1 MKKTASFILLAL
13 LSSCSL
19 NPFSKEEPKYKPYV
33 PKEER
38 EKSPYSGVKNVVYY
52 MKKEFTPLEGEVV
65 LNSYDGYII
74 DVGKDKGVSVGDRFI
89 TESGAVLKVV
99 KVSKEYS
106 VALPT
111 LGKPLIGE
119 KAERLL
125 FNRVLFIDFT
135 SRKKGKELYRELKKE
150 VPSLK
155 LANYEEGKAFK
166 EKFHL
171 KFPSDFKRKVPTDK
185 LTGYDGYIVVSD
197 IGAEVYDSTKKLIKI
212 FPWNGAPVSS
222 YSLAPG
228 SGYKVVLDFKGHATS
243 LFVGNIDSSPQE
255 EIVITTEND
264 IRVYRATPY
273 GVKEV
278 YKFQNPFKG
287 SYLFHICP
295 VDLNKDGVEEFVIDG
310 FYKDSKGV
318 KSGLFKVVK
327 GKLVKVAESSLIL
340 SGFDTNGDGEND
352 EIFGQEVSSE
362 GDKLFGRNVWKLKVK
377 GHELIKVSKVKV
389 PEGFQTTSAQM
400 FKNSGKYYF
409 AYYDLNYYL
418 KVSEG
423 KEVLWSSPIQI
434 GASPNCLYWYD
445 GDMLVSYYI
454 TPKPKPIDIDSDG
467 NQEVLFSQNK
477 NAVPGILRNIYSFDG
492 GRILLLY
499 KGSTGFSWQE
509 ATPPI
514 YKMGGIEEFGYLPQY
529 DLFVAI
535 FTKVG
540 ILQNPK
546 SKLLF
551 IKPEI

>member
-1 MKKTASFILLAL
+1 MKRIIPLAFITL

-19 NPFSKEEPKYKPYV
+19 NPFSKGEVEYKPYV
-33 PKEER
+33 PKEETV
-38 EKSPYSGVKNVVYY
+38 KSPYQGVKNVVYY

-65 LNSYDGYII
+65 LNSYDGYVI
-74 DVGKDKGVSVGDRFI
+74 DAGKDKGVSVGDRFI

-111 LGKPLIGE
+111 LGKPVIGE

-125 FNRVLFIDFT
+125 FNKVLFLDFT
-135 SRKKGKELYRELKKE
+135 KGKGKKLYRELKEE

-155 LANYEEGKAFK
+155 LASYKEGENFK

-171 KFPSDFKRKVPTDK
+171 KFPSDFKRKVPADK

-197 IGAEVYDSTKKLIKI
+197 LGAEVYDSTKKLLKI

-243 LFVGNIDSSPQE
+243 LFVGNIDSSPEE

-273 GVKEV
+273 GVKLA
-278 YKFQNPFKG
+278 YKFSNPFKG

-295 VDLNKDGVEEFVIDG
+295 VDLNGDGKDEFVIDG
-310 FYKDSKGV
+310 FYKDSKSV
-318 KSGLFKVVK
+318 ESGLFKVVK
-327 GKLVKVAESSLIL
+327 GKLVKVAGSSLIL

-362 GDKLFGRNVWKLKVK
+362 GDKLFGKRVWELKVK
-377 GHELIKVSKVKV
+377 EHTLTKVKEVKV
-389 PEGFQTTSAQM
+389 PQGFQVTSAQM
-400 FKNSGKYYF
+400 FKSSGKYYF

-418 KVSEG
+418 KVSDG

-499 KGSTGFSWQE
+499 KGNTGFSWEE

-514 YKMGGIEEFGYLPQY
+514 YKTGGIEEFGYLPQY